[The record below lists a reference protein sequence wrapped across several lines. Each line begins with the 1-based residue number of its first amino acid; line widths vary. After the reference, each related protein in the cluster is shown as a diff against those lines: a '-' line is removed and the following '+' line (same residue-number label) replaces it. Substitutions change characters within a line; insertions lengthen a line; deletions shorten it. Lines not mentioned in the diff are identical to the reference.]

1 MTAFLFFRYD
11 IFDKSVLYASQ
22 RVFRPHKRATVHI
35 WYHIDVDGQ
44 CVRRKSLPHR
54 CVILEGGKANAY
66 SHTNILSPTCVG
78 MTPSKRNVEE
88 GQ

>member
-35 WYHIDVDGQ
+35 WYHMNVDGQ

-54 CVILEGGKANAY
+54 CVILEER
-66 SHTNILSPTCVG
+66 NI
-78 MTPSKRNVEE
+78 EE
-88 GQ
+88 GHKWIPYRKEGLFFSHG